1 MGKGQRSKERQRAP
15 VDKGVQGRCH
25 RVGCRKGRVMREART
40 ILQLLR
46 ERGKKRL
53 PLERVY
59 RLLFNPNLYLMAY
72 GKIYRNHGAMTKG
85 TTEETADGMSKDKIA
100 TIVDALRHERYHWSP
115 ARRIYIPKK
124 DGRKR
129 PLGIQSWSDK
139 LLQEVVRLIL
149 DAYFEPQFSPHSH
162 GFRPERGCHT
172 ALREIYHNWV
182 GTVWFIEGD
191 ISKCFDALSHE
202 LLLSILRETI
212 KDERFLRLIS
222 GLLKAGYLEEWRW
235 NQTYSG
241 SPQGSIV
248 SPILANLYLDKLDKF
263 VETELIP
270 EYTKGTKR
278 KANKAYEQLIHR
290 ASYLS
295 RTGRQQEA
303 RRVRRQ
309 AQSLPS
315 QVLDDPD
322 YRRLRFCRYADDFL
336 LGFVGPKEEAE
347 EIKERLRTF
356 PQEELKLE
364 LSEAKTLITHAK
376 TETARFLNYEIHT
389 IQEDSQRDQRDRRS
403 HNGNIGLR
411 VPEEVIQNKCQ
422 RYKHHSRKVLHRTEL
437 INDSDFT
444 IIELFQAEYRG
455 LVEYY
460 RLAYNLHR
468 LTTLEGVMEQSLTK
482 TLAAKHKLSVP
493 KVYRKYQA
501 IFREGKKCYKVLQ
514 TIIEREGKKPLVARW
529 GAISLQW
536 DSKAP
541 IKDHWMFLGPG
552 RSELEKRLLADTC
565 EYCGATGD
573 AERIE
578 VHHIRALKDLKMY
591 NGREKPAWV
600 KIMAARKRKTLVLCA
615 TCHQDVTYGRPMRRK
630 PKSVHVKYDA
640 GKPIALK
647 GA

>member
-1 MGKGQRSKERQRAP
+1 MRQT
-15 VDKGVQGRCH
+15 Q
-25 RVGCRKGRVMREART
+25 T

-46 ERGKKRL
+46 ERGKKHL

-59 RLLFNPNLYLMAY
+59 RLLYNPDLFLTAY
-72 GKIYRNHGAMTKG
+72 GRIYRNAGAMTKG
-85 TTEETADGMSKDKIA
+85 TTGETADGMALDTITKI
-100 TIVDALRHERYHWSP
+100 IDDLRHERYRWSP
-115 ARRIYIPKK
+115 ARRVYIPKK
-124 DGRKR
+124 NGTKR
-129 PLGIQSWSDK
+129 PLGVQSWSDK
-139 LLQEVVRLIL
+139 LVQEVIRLLL
-149 DAYFEPQFSPHSH
+149 DAYLEPQFSPHSH

-222 GLLKAGYLEEWRW
+222 NLLKAGYLEDWRW

-241 SPQGSIV
+241 APQGSIV

-263 VETELIP
+263 VENVLIP

-278 KANKAYEQLIHR
+278 KANKAYEKLMHR
-290 ASYLS
+290 ASYLA
-295 RTGRQQEA
+295 RTGRKEEA
-303 RRVRRQ
+303 RRVRKQ
-309 AQSLPS
+309 AQRLSSIDPC
-315 QVLDDPD
+315 DPD
-322 YRRLRFCRYADDFL
+322 YRRLRYCRYADDFL

-347 EIKERLRTF
+347 EIKHRLRIF
-356 PQEELKLE
+356 LQEELKLE
-364 LSEAKTLITHAK
+364 LSEAKTLITHAR

-403 HNGNIGLR
+403 HNGNVGLR
-411 VPEEVIQNKCQ
+411 VPEEVIKTKCQ
-422 RYKHHSRKVLHRTEL
+422 RYKPHSRKVLHRTEL
-437 INDSDFT
+437 INDSDFS
-444 IIELFQAEYRG
+444 IIAMYQAEYRG

-482 TLAAKHKLSVP
+482 TLAVKEKLSVP
-493 KVYRKYQA
+493 KIYQKYQA
-501 IFREGKKCYKVLQ
+501 TFREGKKCFKVLQ

-529 GAISLQW
+529 GGISLHW
-536 DSKAP
+536 DIKAP
-541 IKDHWMFLGPG
+541 IKDQKIFLGPS
-552 RSELEKRLLADTC
+552 RSELEKRLLASIC

-573 AERIE
+573 TTHIE
-578 VHHIRALKDLKMY
+578 VHHIRALKDLKAY
-591 NGREKPAWV
+591 DGREKPAWV

-615 TCHQDVTYGRPMRRK
+615 TCHQDVTYGKPMRRAAQVRSRK
-630 PKSVHVKYDA
+630 RMTLESP
-640 GKPIALK
+640 LQ
-647 GA
+647 